1 MKDLQPEKKFETES
15 NFDFTEM
22 FWNYSEE
29 SNKQLDSSV
38 NDCLLAE
45 TPCIQKKS
53 LFCSDV
59 NFCKYDGDR
68 LDNSGYPIE
77 LCINDYNPIMSPKN
91 DDLFGI
97 TDMYNWNE
105 VFNVS
110 SNYLNIQQDDYPTC
124 DYVKYLE
131 DPLC

>member
-1 MKDLQPEKKFETES
+1 
-15 NFDFTEM
+15 M
-22 FWNYSEE
+22 FWNNSEV
-29 SNKQLDSSV
+29 SNKQLDGSV

-45 TPCIQKKS
+45 ASCIQKKS

-59 NFCKYDGDR
+59 NFCKYDGDK
-68 LDNSGYPIE
+68 LDNSGHPIE
-77 LCINDYNPIMSPKN
+77 LCINDYNPIMSSKN

-110 SNYLNIQQDDYPTC
+110 SNYLNIQQDDYSAC
-124 DYVKYLE
+124 DFVKYLE
-131 DPLC
+131 DPLF